1 MGFRGGGVKLTPP
14 PSVSWFSSTPAG
26 IGLRVTFLKRM
37 QKRSQNIPGIFFV
50 NLLIK
55 IRSAYPVKVLIESY
69 EERSL
74 ILSGLAALT
83 KLLVHQR
90 KLRQEYTSTGL
101 YLGQGN
107 TFLIDRRK
115 LFYE

>member
-1 MGFRGGGVKLTPP
+1 MGFRGGVKLTPP
-14 PSVSWFSSTPAG
+14 QRILVFKYPSRDRVKGNVSKKNAKKVSKHS
-26 IGLRVTFLKRM
+26 R
-37 QKRSQNIPGIFFV
+37 NIFCQSID
-50 NLLIK
+50 K
-55 IRSAYPVKVLIESY
+55 DKSAYPVKVLIESY